1 MKKLKEAG
9 LLFLIQVTS
18 YSFLCIN
25 YRAVA
30 EKQYHLAAITDFMLA
45 TISFFV
51 IRKIARSD
59 DALHQWMGYVAG
71 SVAGSYLGIYISSLL
86 H

>member
-1 MKKLKEAG
+1 MKKFKEAAI
-9 LLFLIQVTS
+9 LFLIQVTS

-30 EKQYHLAAITDFMLA
+30 EKEYHIAAITDFMLA

-51 IRKIARSD
+51 IRKIAKSD
-59 DALHQWMGYVAG
+59 DALHQWMGYVSG
-71 SVAGSYLGIYISSLL
+71 SVVGSYLGIYISSLL